1 MMDSVTLQEIMM
13 SVRELTFDRFI
24 IPAFTLKGSESTS
37 VEVSKTGITFTKEGI
52 ANVLLF
58 EDYPTLEQLSNELM
72 ERNIVIAFTPYF
84 KNDEPSSSLMPKST
98 FTLTDNVTL
107 YRRYFFSDDSI
118 KQTMQDYY
126 YKVLS
131 LPFQPINDELV
142 AKLRR
147 PSEKHLAVWT
157 AYKLVEKRR
166 MYENAVAHIGQS
178 FSDGSE
184 YVEGSGSSLPVS
196 TTVSIGSV
204 FSITEDA
211 TQGYFYEDF
220 NRIGSDNT
228 WGDRYSFW
236 YKLMLYLR
244 GHLEDYFGDYS
255 LRKDTVMGGRL
266 DLVRDL
272 DFRAYFD
279 SYPFTLSPLSRGIIS
294 KTP

>member
-1 MMDSVTLQEIMM
+1 MGSVTLQEIMM

-24 IPAFTLKGSESTS
+24 IPAFTLKGAEGTS
-37 VEVSKTGITFTKEGI
+37 VEVSKTSITITKEGN
-52 ANVLLF
+52 AMELLF
-58 EDYPTLEQLSNELM
+58 TDFPTLEELTNELM
-72 ERNIVIAFTPYF
+72 ERGIVIAFTPYF
-84 KNDEPSSSLMPKST
+84 KNDEPSSSLMPKAS
-98 FTLTDNVTL
+98 FELTENTTI
-107 YRRYFFSDDSI
+107 YRRYFFSDETI
-118 KQTMQDYY
+118 KKEIQDYY

-131 LPFQPINDELV
+131 LPFQPIEEELV

-147 PSEKHLAVWT
+147 PSERHLAIWT
-157 AYKLVEKRR
+157 SYKLVEKRR
-166 MYENAVAHIGQS
+166 MYENAVAHIGHS
-178 FSDGSE
+178 FSDGSD
-184 YVEGSGSSLPVS
+184 YTEGSGSTLPVS
-196 TTVSIGSV
+196 TTVNIGSV

-244 GHLEDYFGDYS
+244 GYLEDFFGDYS